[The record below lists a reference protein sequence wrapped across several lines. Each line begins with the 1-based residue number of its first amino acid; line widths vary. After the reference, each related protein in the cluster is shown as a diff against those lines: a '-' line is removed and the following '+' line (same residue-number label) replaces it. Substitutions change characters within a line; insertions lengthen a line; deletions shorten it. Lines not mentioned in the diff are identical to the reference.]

1 MRRLPE
7 PSARVGNRQ
16 FSSLVPREA
25 FNNPLQLRSPM
36 TFNRNLEPLVEC
48 VAEHTVGRD
57 MESEDWQKA
66 VALNGLLELEDETY
80 HETVLEFVNRS
91 IETQTSTGQFSYGS
105 LDPRQRPDYAGDWY
119 TGDMSAGRQIG
130 HHVNPAAL
138 GPAVLDMYERTGEAD
153 YLEAARRQYQYL
165 RDIKRVDGAIPQHG
179 ENELWLDS
187 AYMLCPFFSR
197 YGSVCDDPDAFDEAA
212 HQIRTL
218 SAHLHD
224 NDTGLFRHTWRQTP
238 NSFPQSM
245 FWGRGNGWIMAG
257 IVDTLATLPADHTDR
272 DKIVQ
277 TFRTAA
283 RAIRDRQDASGYWHN
298 TIDDTQTALEGSG
311 TLLFAYAFMKAY
323 EMGILENDAY
333 RIAARDAVEVCCGS
347 VDDKGRVHRI
357 AIPPGGPN
365 APFGVTS
372 YGQGAFL
379 LAAAQFIG

>member
-197 YGSVCDDPDAFDEAA
+197 YGSVCDD
-212 HQIRTL
+212 QTL
-218 SAHLHD
+218 SMRQRTKYAHFQPISTTMTPVSFATLGDRRRIASPRVCFGDGETAGLWLESLTPSRPCLPIIPIETRLSKHSGLRRARSGIAKTPVA
-224 NDTGLFRHTWRQTP
+224 TGTT
-238 NSFPQSM
+238 QSM
-245 FWGRGNGWIMAG
+245 I
-257 IVDTLATLPADHTDR
+257 P
-272 DKIVQ
+272 
-277 TFRTAA
+277 
-283 RAIRDRQDASGYWHN
+283 RQLW
-298 TIDDTQTALEGSG
+298 
-311 TLLFAYAFMKAY
+311 
-323 EMGILENDAY
+323 
-333 RIAARDAVEVCCGS
+333 R
-347 VDDKGRVHRI
+347 
-357 AIPPGGPN
+357 
-365 APFGVTS
+365 
-372 YGQGAFL
+372 GQGHSFL
-379 LAAAQFIG
+379 HTLS